1 MFRGIGTHLENSV
14 RFLAGDVESV
24 LYQHFYDRIH
34 DSVSNKFLGTFFTS
48 LVAED
53 GDHLLEGYLY
63 KLGGTLMS
71 NWPRKYF
78 HLFPNRLEWR
88 GEQAGVCFLFPMK
101 VSGGHAHGSQG
112 GNYLLLVTALIAV
125 LESH

>member
-1 MFRGIGTHLENSV
+1 M
-14 RFLAGDVESV
+14 ESV

-34 DSVSNKFLGTFFTS
+34 DSVSNKFLLTFFTS

-88 GEQAGVCFLFPMK
+88 GEQAGVSFLFSMK
-101 VSGGHAHGSQG
+101 VSEGHAHGSQG
-112 GNYLLLVTALIAV
+112 GNYLLLVIALIAV

>member
-1 MFRGIGTHLENSV
+1 
-14 RFLAGDVESV
+14 
-24 LYQHFYDRIH
+24 
-34 DSVSNKFLGTFFTS
+34 
-48 LVAED
+48 
-53 GDHLLEGYLY
+53 
-63 KLGGTLMS
+63 MS

-88 GEQAGVCFLFPMK
+88 GEQAGVGFLFSMK

-112 GNYLLLVTALIAV
+112 GNHLLLVAALIAV